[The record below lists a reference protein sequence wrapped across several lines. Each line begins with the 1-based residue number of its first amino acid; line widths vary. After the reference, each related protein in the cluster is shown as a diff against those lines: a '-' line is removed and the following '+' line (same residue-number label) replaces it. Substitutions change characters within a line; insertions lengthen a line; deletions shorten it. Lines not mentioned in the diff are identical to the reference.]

1 MTMKKI
7 RLGSKKL
14 FFTTANE
21 TTVPDKSSGLIY
33 PTPQGFAITD
43 KRGEAKLLIIADEG
57 GELCWFVSGRKHS
70 GKFRMSHT
78 TRDDEK
84 EFGLDRMK
92 YAEVIAL
99 ATCIYRKCQQY
110 LAEMK

>member
-7 RLGSKKL
+7 RLGNKKL
-14 FFTTANE
+14 FFTTANDS
-21 TTVPDKSSGLIY
+21 TVPDNSSGLIY

-43 KRGEAKLLIIADEG
+43 KRGETRLLILADKG

-78 TRDDEK
+78 SREDEI

-92 YAEVIAL
+92 YDEVIAL
-99 ATCIYRKCQQY
+99 AMRIYRKCQQY
-110 LAEMK
+110 LSEIK